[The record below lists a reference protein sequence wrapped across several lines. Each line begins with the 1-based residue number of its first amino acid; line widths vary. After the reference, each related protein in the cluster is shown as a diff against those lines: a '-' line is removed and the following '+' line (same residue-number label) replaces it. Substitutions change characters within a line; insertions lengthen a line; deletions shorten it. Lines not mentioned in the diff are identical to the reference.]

1 VDRRERLDRLI
12 GDDDSVAIAA
22 VSVAEFRI
30 GVFLAKEIGY
40 VFHIFSYKF
49 AVWRVVTKTDG
60 AVATIVEG
68 MDAGAGAVAAPQPMA
83 PVVLDDAALE
93 RLAGL
98 LRAGQQPA
106 RPAWQMSLLVTLAG
120 ALIAAATA
128 GYFSLR
134 GDIASL
140 GASVRAENAALETSL
155 RSDMAAL
162 EEGLRSDIAALAG
175 SLRSEIAAVEGS
187 LRSEIAAV
195 EESLRSEIAAVEGSL
210 RSEIAAAEGSLGS
223 ELRGFRAEFNEFAL
237 ETTQRLARL
246 EALHPHPPAQ

>member
-1 VDRRERLDRLI
+1 MFSLN
-12 GDDDSVAIAA
+12 VAI
-22 VSVAEFRI
+22 
-30 GVFLAKEIGY
+30 
-40 VFHIFSYKF
+40 
-49 AVWRVVTKTDG
+49 WRVVTKADG

-68 MDAGAGAVAAPQPMA
+68 MDAGAGAAAAPQPMA

-140 GASVRAENAALETSL
+140 GASMRAENAALEMNL
-155 RSDMAAL
+155 RSDMAAV
-162 EEGLRSDIAALAG
+162 EE
-175 SLRSEIAAVEGS
+175 SLRSEIAAVEASLGSDMAALEASLRSEIAAVEAS

-195 EESLRSEIAAVEGSL
+195 EESLRSEIAAVEASL
-210 RSEIAAAEGSLGS
+210 RT
-223 ELRGFRAEFNEFAL
+223 ELREFRAEFNEFAL
-237 ETTQRLARL
+237 DTTQRLARL
-246 EALHPHPPAQ
+246 EAAHPHPAAQ

>member
-1 VDRRERLDRLI
+1 MP
-12 GDDDSVAIAA
+12 
-22 VSVAEFRI
+22 
-30 GVFLAKEIGY
+30 
-40 VFHIFSYKF
+40 
-49 AVWRVVTKTDG
+49 
-60 AVATIVEG
+60 TIVEG
-68 MDAGAGAVAAPQPMA
+68 MDAGAGAAAAPQPMA

-140 GASVRAENAALETSL
+140 GASVRAENATLEANL
-155 RSDMAAL
+155 RSDMAAV
-162 EEGLRSDIAALAG
+162 EE
-175 SLRSEIAAVEGS
+175 S

-210 RSEIAAAEGSLGS
+210 RSE
-223 ELRGFRAEFNEFAL
+223 LREFRAEFNEFAL
-237 ETTQRLARL
+237 DTTQRLARL
-246 EALHPHPPAQ
+246 EAAHPHPAAQ